1 MGMKG
6 REIVERAGVDVN
18 TLIKLLNQAYCDEWL
33 AYYQYWVGAKIAQ
46 GIYACAIAAELEEHA
61 QEELEH
67 AQKLAKR
74 VVELGGTPV
83 LSPTEWLSESTCG
96 YLTPTD
102 KDALAILKQ
111 NLQAERCS
119 IEVYNRILERLR
131 GRDPITAHLIRSIL
145 ADEVEHEEDLES
157 FCPSKNKKEN
167 KQ

>member
-1 MGMKG
+1 MGIKG

-46 GIYACAIAAELEEHA
+46 GFYSKAVTAELEEHA

-67 AQKLAKR
+67 ATKLAKR
-74 VVELGGTPV
+74 IVELGGTPV

-111 NLQAERCS
+111 NLQSERCS

-131 GRDPITAHLIRSIL
+131 GRDPITDHLIRSIL
-145 ADEVEHEEDLES
+145 ADEVEHEDELET
-157 FCPSKNKKEN
+157 FCQPKIKKEM
-167 KQ
+167 K